1 LHDLLDLFII
11 FADAHAQ
18 NNNRNISVLF
28 DELDL
33 NPELMESIDYMGF
46 RETTPIQ
53 EKAIPVILSGN
64 DLIGCAQTGT
74 GKTAAYL
81 LPIMNFILGSRPI
94 HTHTLVLVPTRELA
108 IQIDQQ
114 IQGLAYT
121 LNITSIAVYGGG
133 DGSGWDQEKTA
144 LSRGA
149 DIIVATPG
157 RLISH
162 LNQGYVKF
170 NQIEVLVLDEADR
183 MLDIGFYDD
192 IMHIISYLPKK
203 RQTLMFSATMP
214 PKIRSMSKH
223 IMRNPVEIAL
233 EMSKPADGV
242 IQAVYKLGDNQKLPL
257 IKSLIADN
265 PDYHSILIFSSTKK
279 KLSEIVRALRSNSYL
294 VEGISSD
301 LEQRDREETL
311 LRFKSRKTR
320 VLVAT
325 DVLSRGIDIK
335 DIDLVV
341 NFDVPSDAEDYVH
354 RVGRTARA
362 ETTGA
367 AITLINKMDMQK
379 MERIEKLIGYKVYN
393 APLPSFI
400 AEMHDRS
407 PERRPSSK
415 KPDKGKFKR
424 RKASD
429 NRRPATGNR

>member
-1 LHDLLDLFII
+1 VI
-11 FADAHAQ
+11 FD
-18 NNNRNISVLF
+18 
-28 DELDL
+28 DLDL
-33 NPELMESIDYMGF
+33 NPELLESIEYMGY

-53 EKAIPVILSGN
+53 EKAIPVILSGR
-64 DLIGCAQTGT
+64 DLIACAQTGT
-74 GKTAAYL
+74 GKTAAFL
-81 LPIMNFILGSRPI
+81 LPIMNFISEKRPV
-94 HTHTLVLVPTRELA
+94 HTHTLILVPTRELA

-133 DGSGWDQEKTA
+133 DGSGWDQEKVA

-192 IMHIISYLPKK
+192 IMRIISYLPKF

-214 PKIRSMSKH
+214 PGIRSMSKH
-223 IMRNPVEIAL
+223 IMKNPAEIAL
-233 EMSKPADGV
+233 ERSKPAEGV
-242 IQAVYKLGDNQKLPL
+242 IQRAYILDDSQKLAL
-257 IKSLIADN
+257 INSLIADN
-265 PDYHSILIFSSTKK
+265 PDYHSILIFSSTKR
-279 KLSEIVRALRSNSYL
+279 KLSEIVRGLRFQNYT

-301 LEQRDREETL
+301 LEQKEREEML

-335 DIDLVV
+335 DINLVI
-341 NFDVPSDAEDYVH
+341 NFDAPSDAEDYVH

-362 ETTGA
+362 ETTGIA
-367 AITLINKMDMQK
+367 VTLVNRQDIPKLH
-379 MERIEKLIGYKVYN
+379 RIEKLIGYEVNKE
-393 APLPSFI
+393 ALPAFI
-400 AEMHDRS
+400 AELHNKSTDQPALTKSEKRGFKKRYNQKG
-407 PERRPSSK
+407 RRPNN
-415 KPDKGKFKR
+415 R
-424 RKASD
+424 
-429 NRRPATGNR
+429 NRRNPR

>member
-1 LHDLLDLFII
+1 
-11 FADAHAQ
+11 
-18 NNNRNISVLF
+18 VLF

-33 NPELMESIDYMGF
+33 NPELLESIEYMGF
-46 RETTPIQ
+46 TDTTPIQ
-53 EKAIPVILSGN
+53 EEAIPVILSGN
-64 DLIGCAQTGT
+64 DLIACAQTGT

-81 LPIMNFILGSRPI
+81 LPIMNFISAQRPA

-114 IQGLAYT
+114 VQGLAYT

-133 DGSGWDQEKTA
+133 DGSGWDQEKAA
-144 LSRGA
+144 LSKGA

-170 NQIEVLVLDEADR
+170 NLIEVLVLDEADR

-192 IMHIISYLPKK
+192 IMRIISYLPKN

-223 IMRNPVEIAL
+223 IMKKPVEIAL
-233 EMSKPADGV
+233 KMSKPAEGV
-242 IQAVYKLGDNQKLPL
+242 LQVIYKLSDNQKLPL
-257 IKSLIADN
+257 INSLIADH
-265 PDYHSILIFSSTKK
+265 PEYTSILIFSSTKK
-279 KLSEIVRALRSNSYL
+279 KLSEIVRGLRSKLYL

-301 LEQRDREETL
+301 LEQKEREEML
-311 LRFKSRKTR
+311 VRFRSRKTR

-335 DIDLVV
+335 DIDLVI
-341 NFDVPSDAEDYVH
+341 NFDAPSDAEDYVH

-362 ETTGA
+362 ETTGV
-367 AITLINKMDMQK
+367 AITLINRMDIPKMQ
-379 MERIEKLIGYKVYN
+379 RIEKLIGYEVYS
-393 APLPSFI
+393 APLPDFI
-400 AEMHDRS
+400 AEMHVKS
-407 PERRPSSK
+407 PDHEPSPK
-415 KPDKGKFKR
+415 KSVKGGFKR
-424 RKASD
+424 RYNQKDRRKGRTD
-429 NRRPATGNR
+429 NKSI

>member
-1 LHDLLDLFII
+1 MI
-11 FADAHAQ
+11 FED
-18 NNNRNISVLF
+18 
-28 DELDL
+28 LDL
-33 NPELMESIDYMGF
+33 NPELLEAIDYMGF

-53 EKAIPVILSGN
+53 EKAIPVIMSDR
-64 DLIGCAQTGT
+64 DLIACAQTGT
-74 GKTAAYL
+74 GKTAAFL
-81 LPIMNFILGSRPI
+81 LPIMNSISEKRPA

-114 IQGLAYT
+114 VQGLAYT

-133 DGSGWDQEKTA
+133 DGSGWDQERVA
-144 LSRGA
+144 LSKGA

-192 IMHIISYLPKK
+192 IMRIISYLPKK

-223 IMRNPVEIAL
+223 IMKNPVEIAL
-233 EMSKPADGV
+233 ERSKPAEGV
-242 IQAVYKLGDNQKLPL
+242 IQAVYMLNDSQKLPL
-257 IKSLIADN
+257 INSLLADN
-265 PDYHSILIFSSTKK
+265 PEYSSILIFSSTKK
-279 KLSEIVRALRSNSYL
+279 KLSEIVRGLRSKDFH

-301 LEQRDREETL
+301 LVQKEREEML
-311 LRFKSRKTR
+311 LRFKSRRTR

-335 DIDLVV
+335 DINLVI
-341 NFDVPSDAEDYVH
+341 NFDAPGDAEDYVH

-362 ETTGA
+362 ETTGV
-367 AITLINKMDMQK
+367 AITLVNRMDLQK
-379 MERIEKLIGYKVYN
+379 MQRIEKLIGYEVHKE
-393 APLPSFI
+393 PLPAFI
-400 AEMHDRS
+400 AEIHEKIPDHRPS
-407 PERRPSSK
+407 ATKPER
-415 KPDKGKFKR
+415 GKFKR
-424 RKASD
+424 RYNQKGRKPGLKDKTSL
-429 NRRPATGNR
+429 

>member
-1 LHDLLDLFII
+1 MI
-11 FADAHAQ
+11 FD
-18 NNNRNISVLF
+18 
-28 DELDL
+28 DLDL
-33 NPELMESIDYMGF
+33 NPELLESIDYMGF

-53 EKAIPVILSGN
+53 EKAIPVILSGR

-74 GKTAAYL
+74 GKTAAFL
-81 LPIMNFILGSRPI
+81 LPVMNHISEKRPG
-94 HTHTLVLVPTRELA
+94 HTHTLILVPTRELA

-121 LNITSIAVYGGG
+121 LNITSLAVYGGG
-133 DGSGWDQEKTA
+133 DGGGWEQEKAA
-144 LSRGA
+144 LSKGA

-192 IMHIISYLPKK
+192 IMHITSYVPKK

-214 PKIRSMSKH
+214 PRIRSMSKH
-223 IMRNPVEIAL
+223 IMKNPVEISL
-233 EMSKPADGV
+233 EMSKPPEGV
-242 IQAVYKLGDNQKLPL
+242 IQAVYMLSDNQKLPL
-257 IKSLIADN
+257 INSLIADN
-265 PDYHSILIFSSTKK
+265 PEYHSILIFSSTKK
-279 KLSEIVRALRSNSYL
+279 KLNEIVRGLRSKHYQ

-301 LEQRDREETL
+301 LEQKEREETL
-311 LRFKSRKTR
+311 LRFRSRKTR

-335 DIDLVV
+335 DINLVI
-341 NFDVPSDAEDYVH
+341 NFDAPSDAEDYVH

-367 AITLINKMDMQK
+367 AVTLVNRADISKI
-379 MERIEKLIGYKVYN
+379 RSIEKLIGNRIYN
-393 APLPSFI
+393 APLPAFI
-400 AEMHDRS
+400 AENHDRR
-407 PERRPSSK
+407 PDHRPSLT
-415 KPDKGKFKR
+415 KPGKGGFKR
-424 RKASD
+424 RF
-429 NRRPATGNR
+429 NRKGRRQEAGGRG